1 MAMGNCLSQSCQ
13 KNNVDFYDIFNIYG
27 VLFWITGILDEFV
40 LESLK
45 KIYLRFI
52 KGREMLSDIKMRIYV
67 AS

>member
-13 KNNVDFYDIFNIYG
+13 KNNVDFYDILNIYG

>member
-1 MAMGNCLSQSCQ
+1 MGNCLSQSCQ

>member
-27 VLFWITGILDEFV
+27 VLFWITGILDELI

-45 KIYLRFI
+45 KNLPEIY
-52 KGREMLSDIKMRIYV
+52 
-67 AS
+67 